1 MKSLLIKSLIFLCI
15 TNATD
20 GSFWSSGVVKNI
32 IGGVMK
38 KYFAKCVYVIQ
49 FSHNQGECWS
59 DILVTICFYI
69 SNGKT

>member
-49 FSHNQGECWS
+49 FSHNQGEC
-59 DILVTICFYI
+59 
-69 SNGKT
+69 